1 MYNVMLT
8 IFVQINP
15 AVMSATH
22 CFILFTV
29 ISIVFSSWTDRKFN
43 CGVALSPSI
52 SLAERVR
59 TCNDGLSDCR
69 NVPEE
74 ARHIVAD
81 FIENRE
87 NDKDVTFFNVHQ
99 GTIQKSRS
107 FNQLIKE
114 GYTRGQ
120 ALNGITACHAIDT
133 LYNKRQQGFPKLG
146 RVPGQNSITSGTM
159 ESVFESEEFAKLK
172 KSMKDYFRQT
182 SKSSNFGCI
191 ISNVIFT

>member
-1 MYNVMLT
+1 MLT

-29 ISIVFSSWTDRKFN
+29 ISIVSSRISRDHKFN
-43 CGVALSPSI
+43 CGIGLSPSI

-99 GTIQKSRS
+99 GNIQQSYS
-107 FNQLIKE
+107 FNQLIKK

-120 ALNGITACHAIDT
+120 ALNGIATCHAIDT
-133 LYNKRQQGFPKLG
+133 LYNTRKQGFPKLG
-146 RVPGQNSITSGTM
+146 RVPGQNSITSGAM
-159 ESVFESEEFAKLK
+159 ESVYESEEFAKLK
-172 KSMKDYFRQT
+172 KSMKDYLRQAR
-182 SKSSNFGCI
+182 KSSYYGCT
-191 ISNVIFT
+191 ISNIIFT

>member
-1 MYNVMLT
+1 MYNVLLT

-29 ISIVFSSWTDRKFN
+29 ISIVSSNRGDRKYK
-43 CGVALSPSI
+43 CGIDLSPSI

-81 FIENRE
+81 FMEDIENDYE
-87 NDKDVTFFNVHQ
+87 VGFFNVHQ
-99 GTIQKSRS
+99 GNVHQSKS
-107 FNQLIKE
+107 FNQLIKDR
-114 GYTRGQ
+114 YTKRE
-120 ALNGITACHAIDT
+120 ALFVLATCSITDS
-133 LYNKRQQGFPKLG
+133 LYNKQQTRLPKLG
-146 RVPGQNSITSGTM
+146 RVPGQNSITSGAL
-159 ESVFESEEFAKLK
+159 ESFYESNEFYRIKKLI
-172 KSMKDYFRQT
+172 KDTLQH
-182 SKSSNFGCI
+182 KCKLSNYRRIF
-191 ISNVIFT
+191 SNVTFT